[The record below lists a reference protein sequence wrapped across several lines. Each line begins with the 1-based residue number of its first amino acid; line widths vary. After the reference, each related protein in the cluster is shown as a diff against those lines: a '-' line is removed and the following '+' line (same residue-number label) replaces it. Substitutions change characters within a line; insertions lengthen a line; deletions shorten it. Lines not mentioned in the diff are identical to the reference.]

1 MQHWGDIPC
10 GLPLRLL
17 VCLGDGPEG
26 LEKGVKF
33 VFINDALVLKTGI
46 ILIKK
51 RHSAPKAGMQLLFAG
66 RAGCHKS
73 QRPYFSLIKELDK
86 GPIIKE
92 AGL

>member
-1 MQHWGDIPC
+1 MQHWDDIPC

-46 ILIKK
+46 IQIKK
-51 RHSAPKAGMQLLFAG
+51 AF
-66 RAGCHKS
+66 CV
-73 QRPYFSLIKELDK
+73 K
-86 GPIIKE
+86 GGDAIAFRRESRVP
-92 AGL
+92 